1 MHTRLVVRWDSMRIC
16 LLGLLLL
23 TATAR
28 FTGASTAESVV
39 NADTPQAL
47 AATKTSVDEQMVPGG
62 RYEFMSPERREQVE
76 ALFRDMQGMLE
87 KSGSV
92 AAMPERD
99 RLQLFNLQEKLNG
112 ILTGSDSQ
120 RLVCEKRAPIGSLVP
135 VKTCRT
141 YGEIERQRRDKDR
154 FFDETRK
161 RGQSVH
167 GDR

>member
-23 TATAR
+23 TAGAR
-28 FTGASTAESVV
+28 FAGAAAPESVV
-39 NADTPQAL
+39 EADTPQKL
-47 AATKTSVDEQMVPGG
+47 AEAKASVDEQMAPGG
-62 RYEFMSPERREQVE
+62 RYEFISTERREQVGT
-76 ALFRDMQGMLE
+76 LFREMQGMLE
-87 KSGSV
+87 RSGSV

-99 RLQLFNLQEKLNG
+99 RLQLFNRQEKLNG
-112 ILTGSDSQ
+112 ILTDSDSQ
-120 RLVCEKRAPIGSLVP
+120 RLVCEKRAPLGSLVP

-161 RGQSVH
+161 RSQSVH
-167 GDR
+167 GD

>member
-1 MHTRLVVRWDSMRIC
+1 MHTRLIVRWDSMRIC

-28 FTGASTAESVV
+28 FAGAEAPQAVV
-39 NADTPQAL
+39 NADTPQKL
-47 AATKTSVDEQMVPGG
+47 AETKSSVEEQMASGG
-62 RYEFMSPERREQVE
+62 RYEFISPERRGQVE
-76 ALFRDMQGMLE
+76 SLFREMRDVLE

-112 ILTGSDSQ
+112 ILTDGDSQ

-141 YGEIERQRRDKDR
+141 YGEIERQRRSKDR

-161 RGQSVH
+161 RSQSVH
-167 GDR
+167 GD